1 MTRALLRD
9 RAYRRL
15 LIGQTLSAFGDH
27 AMFLALAVW
36 VKALTGSNAKAGLAI
51 LPFVLPSLFGPALGV
66 YVDRFSRRRVM
77 IGTDL
82 AAALSL
88 LPLLGVHDA
97 GDIWLTTSSFLLG
110 LATVVYDAARAGL
123 LVSLIPGDELGDAN
137 GLLQSTNQAMRL
149 LAPLAGAALFAIFGG
164 EAVAGLDAITFV
176 VSALFLLGVA
186 APTIERAEE
195 NDFWAELRAGLRDIV
210 PTTDVRRTRTRSAT
224 LFVTLAAGV
233 MEVVMI
239 FALIDAGLHKP
250 SYLLGVLSTAQG
262 VGAGGGRRH
271 RRHRDPPARRAPDD
285 RVGADRGGHRRR
297 TARDRRALA
306 GARVRGVRRD
316 RSVVLQRRVRHARAA
331 PDRRGDAGPRDGR
344 DRRRVHPSPSR
355 SRSAFGAL
363 IVGFVSFRTV
373 YLVEAAAFVVIALY
387 LAATVRGDYVTRPPS
402 TGRRRRLARARSS
415 LRGARAPLRRLD
427 VRGSPPQALIAGAC
441 SARPYEKETTGSR
454 PSG

>member
-1 MTRALLRD
+1 MRALLRD

-97 GDIWLTTSSFLLG
+97 GDIWLIYVTSFLLG

-164 EAVAGLDAITFV
+164 QAVAGLDAITFV

-195 NDFWAELRAGLRDIV
+195 NDFWAELRAGLRHIV
-210 PTTDVRRTRTRSAT
+210 HTTDVRRLTVAT

-233 MEVVMI
+233 MEVMI

-250 SYLLGVLSTAQG
+250 PEFLGVLSTAQG
-262 VGAGGGRRH
+262 VGAVVGGVIVGTAIRRIGEL
-271 RRHRDPPARRAPDD
+271 PTIAWALIAAGIG
-285 RVGADRGGHRRR
+285 VGLLATAELWLVLASAAFVGIAVSFYNVAFVTLVQRR
-297 TARDRRALA
+297 TDVAMQGRVMAAIDAAFTVPFAL
-306 GARVRGVRRD
+306 
-316 RSVVLQRRVRHARAA
+316 SL
-331 PDRRGDAGPRDGR
+331 
-344 DRRRVHPSPSR
+344 
-355 SRSAFGAL
+355 AFGAL

-387 LAATVRGDYVTRPPS
+387 LAATVRGDDVTRPPS
-402 TGRRRRLARARSS
+402 TGRRRRRARDRSS
-415 LRGARAPLRRLD
+415 SRGARALAA
-427 VRGSPPQALIAGAC
+427 PPQRAQG
-441 SARPYEKETTGSR
+441 RHPT
-454 PSG
+454 P